1 MWILN
6 VITEML
12 GRALP
17 VLFAVVLLV
26 GAYGY
31 LSNEEYED
39 EFSVTFTFSCTSVIN
54 VPGRYPPEVV
64 EECGKLDVERRK
76 R

>member
-1 MWILN
+1 MWMLN
-6 VITEML
+6 VMTEML
-12 GRALP
+12 SRALP
-17 VLFAVVLLV
+17 VLFAAVLLA

-39 EFSVTFTFSCTSVIN
+39 EFSVTFTFSCQSVLN
-54 VPGRYPPEVV
+54 LPGQYPNEVV